1 MDKKESRTLR
11 LHFYDF
17 KHLPI
22 QEPLRLFNNLNR
34 LTLTRMKNVYL
45 SLFALMLVASSF
57 AQSSFGPVDS
67 GTLTYVGKTIP
78 LRDMPTMEVTDSDE
92 LCDSEGVVE
101 SLINMIVMIDSSAS
115 SPITSS

>member
-78 LRDMPTMEVTDSDE
+78 LRDMPTMAVTQRVRLSTM
-92 LCDSEGVVE
+92 L
-101 SLINMIVMIDSSAS
+101 AS
-115 SPITSS
+115 MRWLLLGQTMQCRKH